1 MKYEKKGRVVDAIQ
15 FKNLRDAQ
23 EIIDKV
29 PSILGVADVWI
40 STDDPVD
47 DYIILRTFSDYLWV
61 PVGDYVMWS
70 GEKVTVV
77 PKEKFEKK
85 YREAWPIGFITS
97 TGTLS
102 GGYVYT
108 GASSANSPG
117 VVTGKPL

>member
-1 MKYEKKGRVVDAIQ
+1 MKYEKKSRVVDAIQ

-61 PVGDYVMWS
+61 PVRDYVMWS

-85 YREAWPIGFITS
+85 YRPSYSNNLTISTS
-97 TGTLS
+97 T
-102 GGYVYT
+102 
-108 GASSANSPG
+108 SPG
-117 VVTGKPL
+117 IVSGTGFAKYPG